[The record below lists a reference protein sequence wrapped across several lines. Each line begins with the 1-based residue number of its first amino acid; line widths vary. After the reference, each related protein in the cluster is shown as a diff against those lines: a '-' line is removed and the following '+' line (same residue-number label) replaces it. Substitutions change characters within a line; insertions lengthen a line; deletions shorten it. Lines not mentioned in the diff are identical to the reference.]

1 MIFPAVRAMLSLSR
15 CSGSPWRGALITTT
29 LKYKVSRMR
38 RKDRERD
45 EEFALKVIDQCEYGV
60 AAISTGEET
69 PYCIPL
75 SLVRVGEELY
85 FHCALEGYK
94 LDLLRKNPK
103 VCISFVSSNQAAEDA
118 FTTYFQSAVVTGT
131 AYEVTEDA
139 DKIAALRALCEKLTP
154 ANMGDFEN
162 ALVRSLARTGVWGIH
177 MEQITGKEK
186 LRPAQG

>member
-1 MIFPAVRAMLSLSR
+1 
-15 CSGSPWRGALITTT
+15 
-29 LKYKVSRMR
+29 MR

-45 EEFALKVIDQCEYGV
+45 REFALAVIDECEYGV

-94 LDLLRKNPK
+94 LELLRKNPM
-103 VCISFVSSNQAAEDA
+103 VCISFVSRNQAAENA
-118 FTTYFQSAVVTGT
+118 FTTYFRSAVVVGR
-131 AYEVTEDA
+131 AYEVTRREE
-139 DKIAALRALCEKLTP
+139 KIAALHALCEKLTP
-154 ANMGDFEN
+154 ANMADFDN
-162 ALVRSLARTGVWGIH
+162 AIARSLARTGVWGIH

-186 LRPAQG
+186 LRPEQG